1 MTHDDDVVGG
11 WTLDPKTRDA
21 LQMQRAKDAYARGE
35 LTTVMVELEELLD
48 LQPTNTEALALLADA
63 TMETGDSVG
72 ATQIYDH
79 VLTLVDANDSLLA
92 ALGIARFEACDLHG
106 AISASR
112 AAIRL
117 APDNA
122 DAHYTLGLALSW
134 VDIRSQEAVRA
145 FSAAHSLDPERFAF
159 PLHVEASDWERLVG
173 TAASLLAEDLLAFW
187 DDIPVRVETLPSL
200 EELTASP
207 LPLPPTVRGMYV
219 GTPPEDVDDDGA
231 RPEALRLFATNLS
244 GLGDEDRIIQ
254 AIAEVFEAE
263 ALDWLG
269 IPPEED
275 GAMFLGDEAS

>member
-1 MTHDDDVVGG
+1 MDNDDVVGG
-11 WTLDPKTRDA
+11 WTLDPAMRHA
-21 LQMQRAKDAYARGE
+21 LRMQRARDAYAQGE

-48 LQPTNTEALALLADA
+48 DHPSHIAALALLADA
-63 TMETGDSVG
+63 TMDTGDSVG

-79 VLTLVDANDSLLA
+79 LLTLVAPNDSLLA
-92 ALGIARFEACDLHG
+92 ALGIARFEACDIQG
-106 AISASR
+106 AIVASR
-112 AAIRL
+112 EAVRL
-117 APDNA
+117 AADNA

-134 VDIRSQEAVRA
+134 IDPRSQEAIRS
-145 FSAAHSLDPERFAF
+145 FSAAHNLDPARFDF
-159 PLHVEASDWERLVG
+159 PLHIESSEWERLVR

-187 DDIPVRVETLPSL
+187 DDIPVRVETLPTL
-200 EELTASP
+200 DELTESP

-219 GTPPEDVDDDGA
+219 GTPPIDDVES

-244 GLGDEDRIIQ
+244 RLGSEDDIIA
-254 AIAEVFEAE
+254 AIADVFEAE